1 MKNLLSQS
9 DAVVVSVNIM
19 VLILV
24 ICVSIVIYYILRFD
38 HFWPNEISHT
48 PIHVDDAPSESRK
61 SE

>member
-1 MKNLLSQS
+1 
-9 DAVVVSVNIM
+9 M
-19 VLILV
+19 VIWSIIWMVFILV

-48 PIHVDDAPSESRK
+48 PIHVDHAPSESRK